1 MILRNISKI
10 FLPALLIMGFAA
22 CEIETIEDPNNP
34 SIGAITANA
43 SLSEI
48 QNLVTGIE
56 GGMRLNLGQY
66 YDGVGVIGREF
77 YRFSASDPRF
87 TSDLLGK
94 GSAVLDNNTF
104 YTTNPYSSRYRVVKN
119 CNILLEAVDNST
131 AITSNALRDAA
142 KGFANTI
149 KAHQLLLVWVSQYDN
164 GLRID
169 VADPANLGPFVGAG
183 NPGEALRA
191 IIQLLDAGYAQ
202 LNAGGA
208 AFPFKLTSGFAGFD
222 TPSEF
227 AKVNRALQARVQ
239 VYNQDWANA
248 LAALSNSFFDINGS
262 INTGVYHPYST
273 SGGDQLNPQWYPMNS
288 TGETRVAHASYVA
301 DADAGDSRL
310 SKVSARASTVFSDG
324 LQSDFDFNVYAT
336 NTSSIPII
344 RNEELILIFAEAK
357 IQLGAADPIALADG
371 TVALDIVRQNAGLA
385 QYSGPSTQ
393 ADLINEMLKQ
403 RRYSLYGEG
412 HRWVDMRRYG
422 RLNTLPIDR
431 VGDDVWERFPRPAN
445 EN

>member
-10 FLPALLIMGFAA
+10 IFPALLAMGFAA
-22 CEIETIEDPNNP
+22 CDIETIEDPNNP

-66 YDGVGVIGREF
+66 FDGVGVIGREF
-77 YRFSASDPRF
+77 YRFSTSDPRF

-104 YTTNPYSSRYRVVKN
+104 YTTNPYSSRYRTVKN

-131 AITSNALRDAA
+131 AIASNILRDAA

-149 KAHQLLLVWVSQYDN
+149 KAHQLLLIWVQQYDN
-164 GLRID
+164 GLRMD
-169 VADPANLGPFVGAG
+169 VADPANLGPFVGSG

-191 IIQLLDAGYAQ
+191 IAQLLDAGYAQ
-202 LNAGGA
+202 LNVGGIE
-208 AFPFKLTSGFAGFD
+208 FPFSLSSGFAGFD
-222 TPSEF
+222 TPSDF
-227 AKVNRALQARVQ
+227 AKLNRAIQARVH
-239 VYNQDWANA
+239 VYNQDWNNA
-248 LAALSNSFFDINGS
+248 LAALANSFFDINGS
-262 INTGVYHPYST
+262 ISTGAYHPYST
-273 SGGDQLNPQWYPMNS
+273 SGGDQLNPQWFPMNAS
-288 TGETRVAHASYVA
+288 GETRVAHASYVA

-310 SKVSARASTVFSDG
+310 SKVSARASTEFQDG
-324 LQSDFDFNVYAT
+324 LQSDFDFSVYAS
-336 NTSSIPII
+336 NAASIPII

-357 IQLGAADPIALADG
+357 IQIGDPIALADA
-371 TVALDIVRQNAGLA
+371 TVALDIIRQKAGLG
-385 QYSGPSTQ
+385 QYSGPATQ

-431 VGDDVWERFPRPAN
+431 VDDNVWERFPRPAN
-445 EN
+445 ED